1 MHVLFVFLFIPCSVE
16 ISYITMILLNTFEV
30 DMNPVSSSNNHTG
43 RLWRWWQGHI
53 RVACPSNAAE
63 YNAVSIS
70 H

>member
-1 MHVLFVFLFIPCSVE
+1 
-16 ISYITMILLNTFEV
+16 MILLNTFEV